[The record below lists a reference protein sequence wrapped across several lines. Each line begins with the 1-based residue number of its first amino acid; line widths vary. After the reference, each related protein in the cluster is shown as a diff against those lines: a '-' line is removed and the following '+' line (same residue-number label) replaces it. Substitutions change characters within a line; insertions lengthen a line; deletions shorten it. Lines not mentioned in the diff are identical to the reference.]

1 MALIIPVRGFHP
13 TIGRDCFL
21 AENATII
28 GDVVMGDE
36 CSVWFNTVLRGDV
49 NSIRIGN
56 RVNIQDGSVLHT
68 LYQKS
73 TIEIGDDVSIGH
85 NVTIHGAKIRDYA
98 LVGMG
103 AVVMDDAEVGEG
115 AIVAA
120 GAVVLSRTKIGP
132 NELWAGAPAKF
143 IKMVDP
149 AQSKEINQKIAH
161 NYLMY
166 SRWYTDPE
174 SNRGK
179 PAFPGYGICS
189 SELRGL
195 LLSDFVSAL
204 TSFRVAPA
212 LHLLSCATP
221 GYSRLPA
228 CCCFV
233 LFSIISSVFSFI

>member
-1 MALIIPVRGFHP
+1 MRGFTP
-13 TIGRDCFL
+13 VIGRDCFL
-21 AENATII
+21 AENCTIV

-49 NSIRIGN
+49 NSIVIGN

-68 LYQKS
+68 LYKKS

-85 NVTIHGAKIRDYA
+85 NVTIHGAKIRNYA

-120 GAVVLSRTKIGP
+120 GSVVLSRTKIGP
-132 NELWAGAPAKF
+132 GELWGGAPAKF

-149 AQSKEINQKIAH
+149 EQSREINQKIAH

-166 SRWYTDPE
+166 SRWYTHPDDP
-174 SNRGK
+174 NN
-179 PAFPGYGICS
+179 
-189 SELRGL
+189 L
-195 LLSDFVSAL
+195 D
-204 TSFRVAPA
+204 
-212 LHLLSCATP
+212 
-221 GYSRLPA
+221 
-228 CCCFV
+228 
-233 LFSIISSVFSFI
+233 